1 MRACLHLFDAVSPEV
16 GSARGRTPGA
26 PPSSAFCEHYAA
38 DLRDNRNAYHQ
49 PKGRKGWVCAGE
61 TGGRQMVKVHCDE
74 GLTNHIGPESCAA
87 VREDVRE
94 ALTGVRA
101 GQATERRNFALREAH
116 ALLTAEGNMAT
127 IRFGKDRAVPRR
139 QRPWHV
145 RKSFAREPG
154 DLHNRP
160 GAPGSGPRREGVS
173 RSRR

>member
-1 MRACLHLFDAVSPEV
+1 
-16 GSARGRTPGA
+16 
-26 PPSSAFCEHYAA
+26 
-38 DLRDNRNAYHQ
+38 
-49 PKGRKGWVCAGE
+49 
-61 TGGRQMVKVHCDE
+61 MVKVHCDE

-87 VREDVRE
+87 VREGVRE

-101 GQATERRNFALREAH
+101 GQAIERRNFALREAH
-116 ALLTAEGNMAT
+116 ALLTAEGDMAA

-160 GAPGSGPRREGVS
+160 GAPCSGPRREGVS